1 MGRCV
6 SRLAGI
12 RTPPASLSLSLAW
25 NPSLLAVLQLSTH
38 PCPKGCGLTCACG
51 PSSAPASLAC
61 SLAAMASSVLSQPSR
76 HLLQAGDPSCHL
88 DVTTQTNNRTHPQWR
103 PWAHSGLPLTA
114 LGLSSCRTKRQ
125 QDRWPSRQSSE
136 LAMAGVTLP
145 VPRAVDRRG
154 RGSHMKRWSVS
165 VPHTA
170 GRPPEPGWCQGTQL
184 PGPQQGL
191 PGISPRQ

>member
-1 MGRCV
+1 MGRCA
-6 SRLAGI
+6 SRLPGI

-38 PCPKGCGLTCACG
+38 PCPKGCCLTCACG

-88 DVTTQTNNRTHPQWR
+88 DVTKQQNTSPVE
-103 PWAHSGLPLTA
+103 A
-114 LGLSSCRTKRQ
+114 LGILWPPPHSSGPKFLQ
-125 QDRWPSRQSSE
+125 AAQDRRPSRQSSE

-154 RGSHMKRWSVS
+154 RGSRMKRWSVS